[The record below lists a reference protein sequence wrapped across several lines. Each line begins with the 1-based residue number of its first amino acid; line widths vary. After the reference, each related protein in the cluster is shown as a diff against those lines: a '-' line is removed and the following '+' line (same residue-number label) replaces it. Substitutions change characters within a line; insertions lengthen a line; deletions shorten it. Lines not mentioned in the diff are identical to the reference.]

1 MYSKVRSRK
10 VWGGG
15 GNYSPR
21 CVSRTDSCQ
30 LELTVPLL
38 IQASAVYFSYTTRT
52 SYSVPVLT
60 PTRLSL
66 SFGSARVVTREGSGC
81 ESRDRKRRRR
91 RKKISST
98 SSFSCLDY
106 LRHLLF
112 RPTEKRGSNCPPPNY
127 LRGLSVLSKKRR
139 RREGDVYPDQSV
151 YPLSAGGDGETDP
164 REKDAIAAAP
174 AASASA
180 AASVVSYPPPKGA
193 KRPMPAALRPP
204 TSGLSPSSATAS
216 ATATASASAASL
228 SSGNERIC
236 SDSKSAR
243 KKGGG
248 GGGLGCTI

>member
-1 MYSKVRSRK
+1 M
-10 VWGGG
+10 
-15 GNYSPR
+15 
-21 CVSRTDSCQ
+21 
-30 LELTVPLL
+30 PLL
-38 IQASAVYFSYTTRT
+38 I
-52 SYSVPVLT
+52 

-66 SFGSARVVTREGSGC
+66 SFGSARVVTREGSGR
-81 ESRDRKRRRR
+81 ESRDRRRRRRR

-174 AASASA
+174 AAASSA
-180 AASVVSYPPPKGA
+180 AAAVVSCPPPKGA

-204 TSGLSPSSATAS
+204 ASGLTPPSATAS
-216 ATATASASAASL
+216 ASASAASL